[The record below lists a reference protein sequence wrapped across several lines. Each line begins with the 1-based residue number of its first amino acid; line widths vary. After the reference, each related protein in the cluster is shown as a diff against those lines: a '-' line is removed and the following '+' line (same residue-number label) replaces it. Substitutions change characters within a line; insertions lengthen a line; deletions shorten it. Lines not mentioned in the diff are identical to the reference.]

1 LIGTAVVHFT
11 SKSALQVVITPDLMV
26 ELFFLTVVM
35 CIASALASIV
45 RVIRVDPAIVLTR

>member
-1 LIGTAVVHFT
+1 MI
-11 SKSALQVVITPDLMV
+11 
-26 ELFFLTVVM
+26 ELLVLTVIM